1 MQESSFHTWKT
12 VSPPSGKNT
21 LCIAVIRREKKLLFA
36 LSLSCLLEDV
46 AFLLKEKYRAYLL
59 YQHNTSWR
67 WWQHL
72 LTHSFAS
79 WKSFTLLNMSEEK
92 ESFLILRKFVSFFF
106 WQMMIENDDGI
117 YLYYFVWTGSVSG
130 PSIWGWVDLHIV
142 LPQFYH
148 CFFSSLVVWSRK
160 FLCSTC
166 CSLTG
171 YMQLI
176 QSVKI
181 TQTSRSFAV

>member
-46 AFLLKEKYRAYLL
+46 AFMLKEKYRAYLL

-106 WQMMIENDDGI
+106 DKWWLRMMMEFICITLNRLCLMAI
-117 YLYYFVWTGSVSG
+117 YLRMGG
-130 PSIWGWVDLHIV
+130 LARCAPSIL
-142 LPQFYH
+142 
-148 CFFSSLVVWSRK
+148 SL
-160 FLCSTC
+160 FL
-166 CSLTG
+166 
-171 YMQLI
+171 
-176 QSVKI
+176 
-181 TQTSRSFAV
+181 F

>member
-12 VSPPSGKNT
+12 VSPPGGKNT
-21 LCIAVIRREKKLLFA
+21 LCIAVIQREKKLLFA

-46 AFLLKEKYRAYLL
+46 AFMLKEKYRAYLL

-106 WQMMIENDDGI
+106 LTNDDWEWWWNLFVLLCLNRLCLMAI
-117 YLYYFVWTGSVSG
+117 YLRMGG
-130 PSIWGWVDLHIV
+130 LARCAPSIL
-142 LPQFYH
+142 
-148 CFFSSLVVWSRK
+148 SL
-160 FLCSTC
+160 FL
-166 CSLTG
+166 
-171 YMQLI
+171 
-176 QSVKI
+176 
-181 TQTSRSFAV
+181 F

>member
-46 AFLLKEKYRAYLL
+46 AFMLKEKYRAYLL

-117 YLYYFVWTGSVSG
+117 YLYYFEQALSHGHLSEDGWT
-130 PSIWGWVDLHIV
+130 
-142 LPQFYH
+142 
-148 CFFSSLVVWSRK
+148 CT
-160 FLCSTC
+160 LCSLN
-166 CSLTG
+166 S
-171 YMQLI
+171 
-176 QSVKI
+176 I
-181 TQTSRSFAV
+181 TVSFLVW

>member
-46 AFLLKEKYRAYLL
+46 AFMLKEKYRAYLL
-59 YQHNTSWR
+59 YQHSTSWR

-79 WKSFTLLNMSEEK
+79 WKSFTLLNTSEEK

-106 WQMMIENDDGI
+106 FDKWWLGMMMEFICITLFEQALSQGHLSEDG
-117 YLYYFVWTGSVSG
+117 WT
-130 PSIWGWVDLHIV
+130 
-142 LPQFYH
+142 
-148 CFFSSLVVWSRK
+148 CT
-160 FLCSTC
+160 LCSLNSITVSFLVWWSGAGNFSVQLVAHWQATC
-166 CSLTG
+166 SWFR
-171 YMQLI
+171 
-176 QSVKI
+176 VWK
-181 TQTSRSFAV
+181 